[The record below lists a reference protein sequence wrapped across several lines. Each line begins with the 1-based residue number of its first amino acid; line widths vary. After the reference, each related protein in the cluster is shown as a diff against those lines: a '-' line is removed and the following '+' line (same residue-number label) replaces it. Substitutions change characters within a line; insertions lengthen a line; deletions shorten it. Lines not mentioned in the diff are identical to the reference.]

1 MKIATMVRGYL
12 PAPRPV
18 DMVYAPIDLAVA
30 ISEQLTKREH
40 SITYFGPNGTHM
52 CANVETGNL
61 RPLAHNDQ
69 EFNQLLWDID
79 AYSHGVQATWDNYF
93 AKMMFERAHKG
104 EFDLLHFHHPEAAL
118 PYVHL
123 YPDVP
128 VLYTLHD
135 PIKSLYREMLE
146 MYQTPSQFF
155 VSISNNQRVPA
166 PDLPY
171 AATVYNGIETE
182 LFSYSDEPRD
192 DYLLF
197 AGRIV
202 PEKGVKEAIQ
212 VAQETGHR
220 LIIIG
225 PVFPDQKDYYDQ
237 YIKPHLNERILHLGF
252 IERDQLP
259 RYFQKAKAFL
269 FPIQWEEPFGLTMI
283 EAMSCGTPVI
293 AMRRGSVPEV
303 IEHKKTGFIVD
314 SVAEMI
320 EAVKNISKIKP
331 ANCRKHVEAK
341 FSTTV
346 MVEAYEKAYR
356 TALDMFAANKACR
369 VAVPPPKKP

>member
-52 CANVETGNL
+52 CADVETGNL

-79 AYSHGVQATWDNYF
+79 AFSHGVQATWDNYF
-93 AKMMFERAHKG
+93 AKMMFARAHKG

-135 PIKSLYREMLE
+135 PIKALNREMLE

-155 VSISNNQRVPA
+155 VSISNNQRIPA

-171 AATVYNGIETE
+171 AATVYNGIDTE

-225 PVFPDQKDYYDQ
+225 PVFQTKK
-237 YIKPHLNERILHLGF
+237 ITMTNILSRI
-252 IERDQLP
+252 
-259 RYFQKAKAFL
+259 
-269 FPIQWEEPFGLTMI
+269 
-283 EAMSCGTPVI
+283 
-293 AMRRGSVPEV
+293 
-303 IEHKKTGFIVD
+303 
-314 SVAEMI
+314 
-320 EAVKNISKIKP
+320 
-331 ANCRKHVEAK
+331 
-341 FSTTV
+341 
-346 MVEAYEKAYR
+346 
-356 TALDMFAANKACR
+356 
-369 VAVPPPKKP
+369 

>member
-52 CANVETGNL
+52 CADVETGNL

-135 PIKSLYREMLE
+135 PIKPLYREMLE

-320 EAVKNISKIKP
+320 EAVKNIGKIKP

-346 MVEAYEKAYR
+346 MVGAYEKAYQ

-369 VAVPPPKKP
+369 VTVPPPKKQ

>member
-52 CANVETGNL
+52 CADVETGNL

-79 AYSHGVQATWDNYF
+79 AYSHGIQATWDNYF

-135 PIKSLYREMLE
+135 PIKPLYREMLE

-171 AATVYNGIETE
+171 TATVYNGIETE

-212 VAQETGHR
+212 IAQETGHR

-237 YIKPHLNERILHLGF
+237 YIKPHLSERILHLGF

-293 AMRRGSVPEV
+293 ALRRGSVPEV
-303 IEHKKTGFIVD
+303 IVHKKTGFIVD

-320 EAVKNISKIKP
+320 DAVTHIGKIKSID
-331 ANCRKHVEAK
+331 CRKHVEAK
-341 FSTTV
+341 FSSTV
-346 MVEAYEKAYR
+346 MVQAYEQAYQ

-369 VAVPPPKKP
+369 VTVPPPK